1 MIRKL
6 ITTLFISPMIIIFIL
21 MIGFIVINGANDLNW
36 QYFISEP
43 SHSGRTGGV
52 APILL
57 STSYLLALTLLIATP
72 FSFATALALTFYIP
86 RKGLL
91 KVCGETSLSL
101 LSGLPSII
109 FGIFGAAF
117 FGRKLGLGYSILTG
131 SLTLSCMIFPFYTK
145 ILYENFKSIPND
157 YFLAGSALN
166 LSHWQIT
173 KNIISPLNTYGI
185 FAGIIFSMSKSLGET
200 AALVFTSGYVDKYP
214 HSIFESG
221 RSLSVHIYDLAMN
234 VSGADEAA
242 MRASL
247 VFLIF
252 SFALNAIFNFSFN
265 YSKKRIGY
273 VKN

>member
-1 MIRKL
+1 MIVV
-6 ITTLFISPMIIIFIL
+6 FIL
-21 MIGFIVINGANDLNW
+21 MIGFIVLKGSENLNW

-43 SHSGRTGGV
+43 THSGRTGGV

-57 STSYLLALTLLIATP
+57 STIYLLGLTLLIATP
-72 FSFATALALTFYIP
+72 FAFATSLTLTFYIP
-86 RKGLL
+86 KKGFF
-91 KVCGETSLSL
+91 KICSEASLSL

-109 FGIFGAAF
+109 FGIFGGAF
-117 FGRKLGLGYSILTG
+117 FGQRMGLGYSILTG
-131 SLTLSCMIFPFYTK
+131 ALTLSCMIFPFYTK

-157 YFLAGSALN
+157 YFLAGNALN
-166 LSHWQIT
+166 LTNWQVAR
-173 KNIISPLNTYGI
+173 NIIFPLNIYGI

-234 VSGADEAA
+234 VSGADSAA

-252 SFALNAIFNFSFN
+252 SFSLNAIFNISFN
-265 YSKKRIGY
+265 YSKKRLGY